1 RNRFRFQYP
10 ERKIVEVGR
19 KRPPADASPSC
30 DEVPEGRPVLCSPL
44 STRAAREA
52 CRLGSLGQGEV
63 RRAPGRKEQSRV
75 TMAAPELTEKLEGP
89 MWKRDQPILGTPAL
103 ANKKQAARAVEVG
116 NPEMYSLLQAKPAR
130 VDDNQASA
138 IDRMTNKAKDTPTS
152 SGKRT
157 TGSFFTRGGRM
168 KSRRGISRERIC
180 R

>member
-1 RNRFRFQYP
+1 
-10 ERKIVEVGR
+10 
-19 KRPPADASPSC
+19 
-30 DEVPEGRPVLCSPL
+30 
-44 STRAAREA
+44 
-52 CRLGSLGQGEV
+52 
-63 RRAPGRKEQSRV
+63 
-75 TMAAPELTEKLEGP
+75 MAAPELTEKLEGP
-89 MWKRDQPILGTPAL
+89 MWKRDQPIPAL